1 MRHTFLKA
9 SVFALS
15 FAFLSVGHVSVVDA
29 KRLGGGSNVGRPANA
44 PKQKQAQPP
53 AQQKP
58 AQQTQPQQA
67 QQPAAA
73 TPQAGA
79 PAAAKRSGIGGML
92 GGLAAGLGIAYLLSH
107 FGLGEAAASFLTGLL
122 LAVLVGFVL
131 LFVLRRFMPAN
142 TKNMPSP
149 VPVSNGMQR
158 TAREEPVFSPAGSVN
173 SSFGGISPVVDEAP
187 SYQLPEGFDQITFLA
202 NAKHYFTRLQ
212 KAWDAGDLDAL
223 REFTTPEMFES
234 LRRDLQGR
242 AEGVNHTDVVTL
254 NAELLGVETD
264 ANTYLCSVEFFGMI
278 REQTDGPAEPF
289 REVWNLSK
297 PVNGPGGWV
306 LAGIQQLV

>member
-1 MRHTFLKA
+1 MKSIFLKS

-15 FAFLSVGHVSVVDA
+15 FAFLSVGHIAVVDA
-29 KRLGGGSNVGRPANA
+29 KRLGGGSNVGRSANA
-44 PKQKQAQPP
+44 PVQKQAQPT

-58 AQQTQPQQA
+58 AQQA
-67 QQPAAA
+67 QQPAAT
-73 TPQAGA
+73 TPPQ
-79 PAAAKRSGIGGML
+79 AAAKRSGLGGML

-107 FGLGEAAASFLTGLL
+107 FGLGEAAASFMTGLL
-122 LAVLVGFVL
+122 LAVLVGFAL
-131 LFVLRRFMPAN
+131 LFVLRRFMPAGAKN
-142 TKNMPSP
+142 TPSP
-149 VPVSNGMQR
+149 VPASNGMQK
-158 TAREEPVFSPAGSVN
+158 TAVQEPVFAPSHPVNAGFGSP
-173 SSFGGISPVVDEAP
+173 SPVIEEAP
-187 SYQLPEGFDQITFLA
+187 AYQLPEGFDQIAFLA

-212 KAWDAGDLDAL
+212 KAWDAGDLEAL
-223 REFTTPEMFES
+223 REFTTPEMFAS
-234 LRRDLQGR
+234 LQRDLQGR

-264 ANTYLCSVEFFGMI
+264 ANTYLCSVEFSGLI
-278 REQTDGPAEPF
+278 REQAEGPAEPF

>member
-1 MRHTFLKA
+1 MKSTFLKA

-15 FAFLSVGHVSVVDA
+15 FAFLSVGHVAVVDA
-29 KRLGGGSNVGRPANA
+29 KRLGGGSSIGRTANA

-58 AQQTQPQQA
+58 AQQA

-73 TPQAGA
+73 SAQTAA
-79 PAAAKRSGIGGML
+79 PAAAKRAGLGGML

-122 LAVLVGFVL
+122 MAILVGFAL
-131 LFVLRRFMPAN
+131 LFILRRFMPPSA
-142 TKNMPSP
+142 KNMPNP
-149 VPVSNGMQR
+149 VPVSTGMER
-158 TAREEPVFSPAGSVN
+158 TARQEPAFAPGHPVNTGFGSPNPVLDESPA
-173 SSFGGISPVVDEAP
+173 
-187 SYQLPEGFDQITFLA
+187 YQLPEGFDQIAFLA

-212 KAWDAGDLDAL
+212 KAWDAGDLEAL
-223 REFTTPEMFES
+223 REFTTPEMFAS
-234 LRRDLQGR
+234 LERDLKGR

-264 ANTYLCSVEFFGMI
+264 ANTYLCSVEFSGMI
-278 REQTDGPAEPF
+278 REQADAPAESF

>member
-1 MRHTFLKA
+1 MNSTFLKA
-9 SVFALS
+9 SVFAFT

-29 KRLGGGSNVGRPANA
+29 KRLGGGSSFGRSANT

-58 AQQTQPQQA
+58 AQQA
-67 QQPAAA
+67 QQPAAN
-73 TPQAGA
+73 PQAAAA
-79 PAAAKRSGIGGML
+79 PAAAAKRSGMGGMI

-122 LAVLVGFVL
+122 IAVLVGFAL

-142 TKNMPSP
+142 MNRALNPAP
-149 VPVSNGMQR
+149 ASNGMQR
-158 TAREEPVFSPAGSVN
+158 TARQEPAFSPSNPVN
-173 SSFGGISPVVDEAP
+173 TPFANPVLLEELA
-187 SYQLPEGFDQITFLA
+187 SYELPEGFDRTAFLA

-212 KAWDAGDLDAL
+212 KAWDAGDLEAL
-223 REFTTPEMFES
+223 REFTTPEMFAS
-234 LRRDLQGR
+234 LQRDLQGR
-242 AEGVNHTDVVTL
+242 AEGANQTDVVTL

-264 ANTYLCSVEFFGMI
+264 SNTYLCSVEFSGMI
-278 REQTDGPAEPF
+278 REQMEGPAEPF

>member
-1 MRHTFLKA
+1 MKSIFLKS

-15 FAFLSVGHVSVVDA
+15 FAFLSVGHIAVVDA
-29 KRLGGGSNVGRPANA
+29 KRLGGGSNVGRSANA
-44 PKQKQAQPP
+44 PVQKQAQPT

-58 AQQTQPQQA
+58 AQQA
-67 QQPAAA
+67 QQPAA
-73 TPQAGA
+73 TTPPQAAA
-79 PAAAKRSGIGGML
+79 PAAVKRSGLGGML

-107 FGLGEAAASFLTGLL
+107 FGLGEAAASFMTGLL
-122 LAVLVGFVL
+122 LAVLVGFAL
-131 LFVLRRFMPAN
+131 LFVLRRFMPAGAKN
-142 TKNMPSP
+142 TPSS
-149 VPVSNGMQR
+149 VPASNGMQK
-158 TAREEPVFSPAGSVN
+158 TAVQEPVFAPSHPVNAGFGSP
-173 SSFGGISPVVDEAP
+173 SPVIEEAP
-187 SYQLPEGFDQITFLA
+187 AYQLPEGFDQIAFLA

-212 KAWDAGDLDAL
+212 KAWDAGDLEAL
-223 REFTTPEMFES
+223 REFTTPEMFAS
-234 LRRDLQGR
+234 LQRDLQGR

-264 ANTYLCSVEFFGMI
+264 ANTYLCSVEFSGLI
-278 REQTDGPAEPF
+278 REQAEGPAEPF

>member
-1 MRHTFLKA
+1 MKSIFLKS

-15 FAFLSVGHVSVVDA
+15 FAFLSVGHIAVVDA
-29 KRLGGGSNVGRPANA
+29 KRLGGGSNVGRSANA
-44 PKQKQAQPP
+44 PVQKQAQPP

-58 AQQTQPQQA
+58 AQQA
-67 QQPAAA
+67 QQPAA
-73 TPQAGA
+73 TTPPQAAA
-79 PAAAKRSGIGGML
+79 PAAAKRSGFGGML

-107 FGLGEAAASFLTGLL
+107 FGLGEAAASFMTGLL
-122 LAVLVGFVL
+122 LAVLVGFAL
-131 LFVLRRFMPAN
+131 LFVLRRFMPAGAKN
-142 TKNMPSP
+142 TPSP
-149 VPVSNGMQR
+149 VPASNGMQK
-158 TAREEPVFSPAGSVN
+158 TAVQEPVFAPSHPVNAGFGSP
-173 SSFGGISPVVDEAP
+173 SPVIEEAP
-187 SYQLPEGFDQITFLA
+187 AYQLPEGFDQIAFLA

-212 KAWDAGDLDAL
+212 KAWDAGDLEAL
-223 REFTTPEMFES
+223 REFTTPEMFAS
-234 LRRDLQGR
+234 LQRDLQGR

-264 ANTYLCSVEFFGMI
+264 ANTYLCSVEFSGLI
-278 REQTDGPAEPF
+278 REQAEGPAEPF

>member
-1 MRHTFLKA
+1 MKSTFLKS

-15 FAFLSVGHVSVVDA
+15 FAFLSVGHVAVVDA
-29 KRLGGGSNVGRPANA
+29 KRLGGGSNVGRSSNA
-44 PKQKQAQPP
+44 PVQKQAQPP

-58 AQQTQPQQA
+58 AQQA
-67 QQPAAA
+67 QQPAASTA
-73 TPQAGA
+73 PQAAA
-79 PAAAKRSGIGGML
+79 PAAAKRSGLGGML

-122 LAVLVGFVL
+122 LAVHDGFAMI
-131 LFVLRRFMPAN
+131 FVISRFMPARE
-142 TKNMPSP
+142 KN
-149 VPVSNGMQR
+149 VKNQVTVSNGMQK
-158 TAREEPVFSPAGSVN
+158 TARQEPAFTPSHPVNTGFGSP
-173 SSFGGISPVVDEAP
+173 SPVLGETPA
-187 SYQLPEGFDQITFLA
+187 YQLPEGFDQIAFLA

-212 KAWDAGDLDAL
+212 KAWDGGDLEAL
-223 REFTTPEMFES
+223 REFTTPEMFAS
-234 LRRDLQGR
+234 LQRDLQGR

-264 ANTYLCSVEFFGMI
+264 ANTYLCSVEFSGMI
-278 REQTDGPAEPF
+278 REQADGPAEPF